1 MLTLQTDRV
10 QSEKQ
15 DDVLNGSNKSQ
26 VYNYVP

>member
-10 QSEKQ
+10 QKKKQ
-15 DDVLNGSNKSQ
+15 DDVLNGSNESQ